1 MKPASQIT
9 RMVIK
14 LLVFKPP
21 GKVEWQVKMDK
32 VQEKGSINP
41 ALQINTVLLYFQI
54 IFVGQIADKNIDGSH
69 EAAMFGAGN
78 SVPETT
84 TLSTVTEVK
93 TTPPVISQSNDKEGL
108 FASWV
113 SVCCKIRL

>member
-1 MKPASQIT
+1 M
-9 RMVIK
+9 
-14 LLVFKPP
+14 
-21 GKVEWQVKMDK
+21 
-32 VQEKGSINP
+32 
-41 ALQINTVLLYFQI
+41 
-54 IFVGQIADKNIDGSH
+54 GQIADKNIDGSH

-93 TTPPVISQSNDKEGL
+93 TTPQPVVSQSNDKEGL

-113 SVCCKIRL
+113 RVCCKIRL